1 MAGNAKAIEP
11 LYEHWTE
18 LSAKDWQ
25 LIMVDFKKF
34 CSEGHIIINKQGEA
48 VPYVLN
54 EAQDLMAST
63 LLPLIFAEKPSPI
76 SVVVHKARQ
85 EGISVFLAILK
96 KYIATRRRRIPM
108 AHLLPTDK
116 LASDFYE
123 FKAKPLY
130 EGSHPQLLP
139 EIIGTTKPTPLLRFK
154 SFQDKSYASSIKYI
168 GSQSRAAGRSGTYQ
182 IVVLD
187 EYAFYERVD
196 NIERGMLATMP
207 KTGLSLTVYVST
219 ANGINHFYDTVKV
232 ARQEGSRMIYLFLP
246 WHILKEYEKDPTP
259 GSRLD
264 KLSSLTEYE
273 MKLLEIFEQA
283 GYPRE
288 SWVRKLAFYEYT
300 MEIEAKND
308 QEYMFENYPST
319 PEESFEASGKPVLP
333 HSVLMSWRDQKPEFR
348 YIEQFVESQGSLANG
363 KIVFKDVDKSTIR
376 RYKRPAAGRRY
387 MLWVDPSNG
396 EEDGD
401 TSAGVIVDMENME
414 EVCTFS
420 ERIDQTELAEM
431 CVNLARHYNNAMI
444 VPERNMGRVLIE
456 WIRLLGYTRL
466 YVDPT
471 SSSSRTPKYGVHMT
485 RPVKNEAIARMRFLM
500 NNGIYKSSDP
510 GFIDDA
516 LHFSWKKTPS
526 GYQKA
531 VATGVDENNQ
541 PYHDDTVMARL
552 TGMAVLDMRRWKDY
566 ADSSKPK
573 KETK

>member
-1 MAGNAKAIEP
+1 MAGNSKAIQP
-11 LYEHWTE
+11 LYEHWEE
-18 LSAKDWQ
+18 LSVENWQ
-25 LIMVDFKKF
+25 LIMLDFAKF

-48 VPYVLN
+48 IPFVLN
-54 EAQDLMAST
+54 EAQQIIADT
-63 LLPLIFAEKPSPI
+63 LLPLLFAETPAPI
-76 SVVVHKARQ
+76 SVVIHKARQ
-85 EGISVFLAILK
+85 EGVSVFLAILK
-96 KYIATRRRRIPM
+96 KYVATRRRRIPM

-116 LASDFYE
+116 LASDFFE
-123 FKAKPLY
+123 QKAKPLY

-139 EIIGTTKPTPLLRFK
+139 EITHTTKPTPMMRFRK
-154 SFQDKSYASSIKYI
+154 FQKQNYASVIKYI

-182 IVVLD
+182 VVILD

-219 ANGINHFYDTVKV
+219 ANGINHFYDAVKA
-232 ARQEGSRMIYLFLP
+232 ARQKGSRMIYLFLP
-246 WHILKEYEKDPTP
+246 WHILSEYEREPDP
-259 GSRLD
+259 GSRLA
-264 KLSSLTEYE
+264 KLESLTEYE
-273 MKLLEIFEQA
+273 MKLLEIFEEA
-283 GYPRE
+283 GYPQHT
-288 SWVRKLAFYEYT
+288 WVRKLAFYEYT

-333 HSVLMSWRDQKPEFR
+333 HSVLMRWREQPSEFK
-348 YIEQFVESQGSLANG
+348 YIEQRMQSQGALTSGKITFVE
-363 KIVFKDVDKSTIR
+363 VDRSTIR
-376 RYKRPAAGRRY
+376 RYELPKAGRRY

-401 TSAGVIVDMENME
+401 TSAGVVIDLENME
-414 EVCTFS
+414 EVCTFA

-431 CVNLARHYNNAMI
+431 CVNLARYYNNAMI

-466 YVDPT
+466 YVDP
-471 SSSSRTPKYGVHMT
+471 SSASSRTPKYGVHMT

-500 NNGIYKSSDP
+500 NNGIYKSRDI

-516 LHFSWKKTPS
+516 LHFSWKKTAS

-552 TGMAVLDMRRWKDY
+552 TGMAVLDMRRWRNY
-566 ADSSKPK
+566 ADSTKPN
-573 KETK
+573 KES